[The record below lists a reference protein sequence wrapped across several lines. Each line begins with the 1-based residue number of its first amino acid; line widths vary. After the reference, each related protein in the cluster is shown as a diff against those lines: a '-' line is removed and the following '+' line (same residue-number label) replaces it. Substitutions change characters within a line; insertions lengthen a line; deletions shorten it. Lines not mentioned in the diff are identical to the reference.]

1 MEMSLGCD
9 NLLCDA
15 LGRAPSCRLVVWVRN
30 ESEETAMTASSVSSS
45 SSNSLETMWR
55 KYCQTEVVEKSSNP
69 SFMRTTVF
77 RESDGVDDKLCR
89 IKVSAH
95 DMRER
100 FTSTTT
106 LLGTATTSF
115 QELKT
120 KGPFSSIVSAA
131 VARFHKRFGCFSGR
145 LRLKLDSP
153 NPEGRSAGFVSM
165 TGWGFDPRVPS
176 STDSTPVHKP
186 NSHNNMKSSESNQE
200 IKRTDRCDRDAT
212 RQRSHSLPPSI
223 RHR

>member
-30 ESEETAMTASSVSSS
+30 ESEEAAMTASSVSS

-55 KYCQTEVVEKSSNP
+55 KYCQTEVVKKSSNP

-120 KGPFSSIVSAA
+120 KGDFFILDSVHYCYWLFFADKIEKLSWPFSKTQFQF
-131 VARFHKRFGCFSGR
+131 FHQNSVN
-145 LRLKLDSP
+145 LLKLSSKT
-153 NPEGRSAGFVSM
+153 EKLSFSEISM
-165 TGWGFDPRVPS
+165 
-176 STDSTPVHKP
+176 
-186 NSHNNMKSSESNQE
+186 
-200 IKRTDRCDRDAT
+200 A
-212 RQRSHSLPPSI
+212 
-223 RHR
+223 